1 MNLLVGCQDGLKF
14 LDRSGQGEVYTL
26 HANRPFKQIDVL
38 EQLNVAITVSG
49 KKDKLRCY
57 YLSNLRSKII
67 QVNNRDGGG
76 DEYIDIDNIQNV
88 TMYKYVQYERIRFLI
103 VLAKHTIEVYA
114 WAPKPY
120 SKFMKFKSYTGLKHK
135 PLVANLTVEEGT
147 RLKVIYGSDVGFH
160 AIDCDQGHTYDLFL
174 PNFVN
179 GPVTPHSITVLNSN
193 EGHDLLL
200 CYDDEGVYVN
210 TYGLITKDVLVQ
222 WGERP
227 LSVANI
233 GSGNGAQLMG
243 WGEKAIEIRVAE
255 TGHLDGVFMHKKTQK
270 LKFLCERNEKVFF
283 ASVQGRKSQIYFMAL
298 NRQFHYVSNDHV
310 QARGPSH
317 H

>member
-200 CYDDEGVYVN
+200 CYDDEGVYRIN
-210 TYGLITKDVLVQ
+210 F
-222 WGERP
+222 
-227 LSVANI
+227 
-233 GSGNGAQLMG
+233 
-243 WGEKAIEIRVAE
+243 E
-255 TGHLDGVFMHKKTQK
+255 TVMIS
-270 LKFLCERNEKVFF
+270 R
-283 ASVQGRKSQIYFMAL
+283 I
-298 NRQFHYVSNDHV
+298 
-310 QARGPSH
+310 
-317 H
+317 